1 MIPKSRS
8 QPHNKP
14 GGLPLRDTEGRPSL
28 LPIIGIPMSD
38 LSIELHWQR
47 TTPVFATGTYS
58 NSHIVQMNRLHEID
72 VDSAPDWGGDPAHTN
87 PEQALASALSSC
99 HMMTF
104 LALAAKAGWPVASY
118 HDYAEAH
125 LGKNLKGQMSVTRID
140 LHPVVR
146 FDTGFAV
153 KDEDLAQMQ
162 DRAHRYCFI
171 ANTLVES
178 VEINIR

>member
-1 MIPKSRS
+1 
-8 QPHNKP
+8 
-14 GGLPLRDTEGRPSL
+14 
-28 LPIIGIPMSD
+28 MSD
-38 LSIELHWQR
+38 LYIELHWQR
-47 TTPVFATGTYS
+47 TTPVFATATYS

-125 LGKNLKGQMSVTRID
+125 LGKNPKGQMSVTRID

-146 FDTGFAV
+146 FDTGFTVA
-153 KDEDLAQMQ
+153 DETLAQMQ
-162 DRAHRYCFI
+162 HRAHRYCFI
-171 ANTLVES
+171 ANTLAES

>member
-1 MIPKSRS
+1 
-8 QPHNKP
+8 
-14 GGLPLRDTEGRPSL
+14 
-28 LPIIGIPMSD
+28 MSD

-47 TTPVFATGTYS
+47 AEAALATRQVLDRAYGAATTTATRFRSTPPLIGA
-58 NSHIVQMNRLHEID
+58 D
-72 VDSAPDWGGDPAHTN
+72 DPENTN

-125 LGKNLKGQMSVTRID
+125 LGKNAERPDVGHAHRPASGGALRHRLSTSTMA
-140 LHPVVR
+140 H
-146 FDTGFAV
+146 
-153 KDEDLAQMQ
+153 LAQMQ

-171 ANTLVES
+171 ANTLADS
-178 VEINIR
+178 VEINIL

>member
-1 MIPKSRS
+1 
-8 QPHNKP
+8 
-14 GGLPLRDTEGRPSL
+14 
-28 LPIIGIPMSD
+28 MSD
-38 LSIELHWQR
+38 LAIELHWQR
-47 TTPVFATGTYS
+47 AEPVLQTGKYS
-58 NSHIVQMNRLHEID
+58 NAHTVQFNNHHD
-72 VDSAPDWGGDPAHTN
+72 VQVDAAPDWGGDPAHTN

-118 HDYAEAH
+118 HDYAVAH
-125 LGKNLKGQMSVTRID
+125 LGKNPKGQMSVTRID

-153 KDEDLAQMQ
+153 EDAQLAEMQ

-171 ANTLVES
+171 ANTLAES
-178 VEINIR
+178 VEINIL

>member
-1 MIPKSRS
+1 
-8 QPHNKP
+8 
-14 GGLPLRDTEGRPSL
+14 
-28 LPIIGIPMSD
+28 MSD

-125 LGKNLKGQMSVTRID
+125 PGKNLKGQMSVTRID

-171 ANTLVES
+171 ANTLAES
-178 VEINIR
+178 VEINIL

>member
-1 MIPKSRS
+1 
-8 QPHNKP
+8 
-14 GGLPLRDTEGRPSL
+14 
-28 LPIIGIPMSD
+28 MSD

-47 TTPVFATGTYS
+47 AEPVLHTGQYS
-58 NSHIVQMNRLHEID
+58 NAHTVQFNRHHD
-72 VDSAPDWGGDPAHTN
+72 VQVDAAPDWGGDPAHTN

-99 HMMTF
+99 HMITF

-118 HDYAEAH
+118 HDYAVAH
-125 LGKNLKGQMSVTRID
+125 LGKNPKGQMSVTRID

-153 KDEDLAQMQ
+153 NDATMAEMQ

-171 ANTLVES
+171 ANTLAES
-178 VEINIR
+178 VEINIL

>member
-1 MIPKSRS
+1 
-8 QPHNKP
+8 
-14 GGLPLRDTEGRPSL
+14 
-28 LPIIGIPMSD
+28 MSD
-38 LSIELHWQR
+38 LAIELHWQR
-47 TTPVFATGTYS
+47 AEPVLQTGKYS
-58 NSHIVQMNRLHEID
+58 NEHTVQYNSGHD
-72 VDSAPDWGGDPAHTN
+72 VQVDSAPDWGGDPANTN

-104 LALAAKAGWPVASY
+104 LALAAKTGWPVASY
-118 HDYAEAH
+118 HDFAEAH
-125 LGKNLKGQMSVTRID
+125 LGKNPKGQMSVTRID

-153 KDEDLAQMQ
+153 DELAQMQ

-171 ANTLVES
+171 ANTLADS